1 MNRKFVAH
9 AVVFGLLLALLG
21 GCAGPR
27 AFKEGEASLRQ
38 GKYDEAVAKFADA
51 VAHSPESRE
60 YRLNL
65 VKAKADAAWKH
76 LENGRTLVTRQK
88 YDEALFEFRQARA
101 LDPSLQVAAQEL
113 ARTETLV
120 QVEKLIAE
128 AETFYRARRFGNTKT
143 NLTRALELNPGN
155 FRALELLDKVQ
166 QNRNIVMDG
175 FELDVSSDTPITL
188 TFKSAKT
195 KEVFNI
201 LSQLSGINFIFDEDM
216 KEQSVSLSLEKAS
229 FAQAM
234 ELLIKMND
242 LGKKVL
248 NSKTIII
255 YSNTKE
261 KSKQYEDH
269 IIQTFYLSN
278 IEAKKAVNLLRT
290 MLQLRKIYVHEELNA
305 LVVRDKPEV
314 IKLAQQI
321 LESADRGDSEVV
333 FDLELVEVNH
343 TDDLNIGPNLSNYS
357 VSAGFAK
364 PDNIDDIV
372 SGAFSSPATT
382 AGLVQSLNNLQTFY
396 TVPSVT
402 FDLLKK
408 QSDAEILSNPKIRVK
423 NKEKAK
429 VHIGSREPVITVTIN
444 GDQTS
449 ENVQYVDVGVK
460 LDIEPNIHLDD
471 TVDTKLSLEVSTVS
485 GREKSEST
493 GTTVLTIST
502 TNAQTVLSLKD
513 GEQTIIGGLIRDDS
527 TKGNNT
533 IPFLG
538 EIPFF
543 GKLFTSHS
551 SNKSKREILLS
562 ITPHIVKTLDMP
574 NADVSSIWSGGEDNL
589 KAGPN
594 FGSFAAFRPELEE
607 PPVVAAPALAPLAPV
622 TPGVVGSETPESTDF
637 EVEEDIDYAEVVAA
651 PAEDIPS
658 DAAAKTAVNIGMP
671 LPGPFPGSEPAE
683 SPVPVKVSG
692 PAAISAPVAVA
703 ALPTPTVSAPVPAP
717 VLPAAPAQTAERIE
731 QVTMAPPALPKVAE
745 RARIYF
751 SGSALVNVGKEFVIE
766 AIVDEVADLYSA
778 PLFVRFDP
786 NLLTFVRADEGDLLK
801 QGGQSTLFTTSVNN
815 DKGELIVGHKQ
826 GLGGAGVSG
835 GGKLF
840 RLVFK
845 ARSAGQTQVGFDRIN
860 FRNPAGKRLVV
871 LPMSFTLEVR

>member
-1 MNRKFVAH
+1 MNGKLVGH

-21 GCAGPR
+21 GCAGSR
-27 AFKEGEASLRQ
+27 AFKEGEAYQRQ
-38 GKYDEAVAKFADA
+38 GKHDQAVASFNEAVSI
-51 VAHSPESRE
+51 SPKSRE

-65 VKAKADAAWKH
+65 VKAKSDAAWAH
-76 LENGRTLVTRQK
+76 LEKGRTLAARQQ
-88 YDEALFEFRQARA
+88 YDEALFEFRQSQA
-101 LDPSLQVAAQEL
+101 LDPSLAVAVQEIE
-113 ARTETLV
+113 RTETLV
-120 QVEKLIAE
+120 QSEKLIDE
-128 AETFYRARRFGNTKT
+128 ADAFYRSRRFGNAKN

-155 FRALELLDKVQ
+155 RRALELLEKVQ
-166 QNRNIVMDG
+166 QGRNTVIDG
-175 FELDVSSDTPITL
+175 FELDVSSETPITL

-216 KEQSVSLSLEKAS
+216 KEQSVTLALEKAS

-234 ELLIKMND
+234 ELLLRLND

-261 KSKQYEDH
+261 KNKQYEDH

-278 IEAKKAVNLLRT
+278 IDAKKAVNLLRT
-290 MLQLRKIYVHEELNA
+290 MLQLRKVYVHEELNA

-343 TDDLNIGPNLSNYS
+343 TDALTIGPKLSPYQAS
-357 VSAGFAK
+357 LGFAK
-364 PDNIDDIV
+364 TSDTTIV
-372 SGAFSSPATT
+372 SGALSSGTT
-382 AGLVQSLNNLQTFY
+382 EVASLVQSLNNLQTFY
-396 TVPSVT
+396 TVPTVT
-402 FDLLKK
+402 FDLLKT
-408 QSDAEILSNPKIRVK
+408 QSDAEVLSNPKIRVK

-449 ENVQYVDVGVK
+449 ESVQYVDVGVK
-460 LDIEPNIHLDD
+460 LDVEPMVHLDN

-485 GREKSEST
+485 NREKSTET
-493 GTTVLTIST
+493 GTTVLTLST

-527 TKGNNT
+527 TKGKNT

-538 EIPFF
+538 DIPLL

-551 SNKSKREILLS
+551 NNKSKREILLS
-562 ITPHIVKTLDMP
+562 ITPHIVKSLAMP
-574 NADVSSIWSGGEDNL
+574 NADVASIWSGGEDDL

-607 PPVVAAPALAPLAPV
+607 PPLAAAPALMPSAPVAAGVAAPAAAQAADL
-622 TPGVVGSETPESTDF
+622 
-637 EVEEDIDYAEVVAA
+637 EVEEVEDYDEVVDYVE
-651 PAEDIPS
+651 ED
-658 DAAAKTAVNIGMP
+658 DAVVELQTAVNVGRD
-671 LPGPFPGSEPAE
+671 LPGPLPPSQPADI
-683 SPVPVKVSG
+683 P
-692 PAAISAPVAVA
+692 APVSPAVA
-703 ALPTPTVSAPVPAP
+703 PLPAVPAPLSAPVPPAP
-717 VLPAAPAQTAERIE
+717 VQPAERIE
-731 QVTMAPPALPKVAE
+731 QVTMAPPALPQVAQ

-751 SGSALVNVGKEFVIE
+751 SGSGLVNVNKEFVLE
-766 AIVDEVADLYSA
+766 AMVDEVADLYSA

-786 NLLTFVRADEGDLLK
+786 QLLTFVRAEEGEFLR

-826 GLGGAGVSG
+826 GLGGAGVTG

-845 ARSAGQTQVGFDRIN
+845 ARSAGQTQVGFDRVN
-860 FRNPAGKRLVV
+860 FRNPAGNRLVV

>member
-1 MNRKFVAH
+1 MNGKLVGH

-21 GCAGPR
+21 GCAGSR
-27 AFKEGEASLRQ
+27 AFKEGEAYQRQ
-38 GKYDEAVAKFADA
+38 GKHDQAVASFNEAVSI
-51 VAHSPESRE
+51 SPKSRE

-65 VKAKADAAWKH
+65 VKAKSDAAWAH
-76 LENGRTLVTRQK
+76 LEKGRTLAARHQ
-88 YDEALFEFRQARA
+88 YDEALFEFRQSQA
-101 LDPSLQVAAQEL
+101 LDPSLAVAVQEIE
-113 ARTETLV
+113 RTETLV
-120 QVEKLIAE
+120 QSEKLIDE
-128 AETFYRARRFGNTKT
+128 ADAFYRSRRFGNAKN

-155 FRALELLDKVQ
+155 RRALELLEKVQ
-166 QNRNIVMDG
+166 QGRNTVIDG
-175 FELDVSSDTPITL
+175 FELDVSSETPITL

-216 KEQSVSLSLEKAS
+216 KEQSVTLALEKAS

-234 ELLIKMND
+234 ELLLRLND

-261 KSKQYEDH
+261 KNKQYEDH

-278 IEAKKAVNLLRT
+278 IDAKKAVNLLRT
-290 MLQLRKIYVHEELNA
+290 MLQLRKVYVHEELNA

-343 TDDLNIGPNLSNYS
+343 TDALTIGPKLSPYQAS
-357 VSAGFAK
+357 LGFAK
-364 PDNIDDIV
+364 TSDTTIV
-372 SGAFSSPATT
+372 SGALSSGTT
-382 AGLVQSLNNLQTFY
+382 EVASLVQSLNNLQTFY
-396 TVPSVT
+396 TVPTVT
-402 FDLLKK
+402 FDLLKT
-408 QSDAEILSNPKIRVK
+408 QSDAEVLSNPKIRVK

-449 ENVQYVDVGVK
+449 ESVQYVDVGVK
-460 LDIEPNIHLDD
+460 LDVEPMVHLDN

-485 GREKSEST
+485 NREKSTET
-493 GTTVLTIST
+493 GTTVLTLST

-527 TKGNNT
+527 TKGKNT

-538 EIPFF
+538 DIPLL

-551 SNKSKREILLS
+551 NNKSKREILLS
-562 ITPHIVKTLDMP
+562 ITPHIVKSLAMP
-574 NADVSSIWSGGEDNL
+574 NADVASIWSGGEDDL

-607 PPVVAAPALAPLAPV
+607 PPLAAAPALMPSAPVAAGVAAPAAAQAADL
-622 TPGVVGSETPESTDF
+622 
-637 EVEEDIDYAEVVAA
+637 EVEEVEDYDEVVDYVE
-651 PAEDIPS
+651 ED
-658 DAAAKTAVNIGMP
+658 DAVVELQTAVNVGRD
-671 LPGPFPGSEPAE
+671 LPGPLPPSQPADI
-683 SPVPVKVSG
+683 P
-692 PAAISAPVAVA
+692 APVSPAVA
-703 ALPTPTVSAPVPAP
+703 PLPAVPAPLSAPVPPAP
-717 VLPAAPAQTAERIE
+717 VQPAERIE
-731 QVTMAPPALPKVAE
+731 QVTMAPPALPQVAQ

-751 SGSALVNVGKEFVIE
+751 SGSGLVNVNKEFVLE
-766 AIVDEVADLYSA
+766 AMVDEVADLYSA

-786 NLLTFVRADEGDLLK
+786 QLLTFVRAEEGEFLR

-826 GLGGAGVSG
+826 GLGGAGVTG

-845 ARSAGQTQVGFDRIN
+845 GRSAGQTQVGFDRVN
-860 FRNPAGKRLVV
+860 FRNPAGNRLVV